1 MTNNEANR
9 FSDIELQFPGIEFK
23 EEMRNLP
30 PCDSVWARRSVICST
45 YQDERQLLR
54 CFKQVVA
61 DLRDWTCE
69 KVIVKYSESWWDC
82 STYFNKDDAI
92 GALFEDSL
100 SRYITKFDVE
110 RIFWSGATLRNFASC
125 CPNKFNLCIKL
136 HELPPNLD
144 TNIGPNLL
152 ERISAM
158 FNYKVRGRHLLV

>member
-1 MTNNEANR
+1 MTNNEANNK
-9 FSDIELQFPGIEFK
+9 FLDIELQFPGIEFK

-54 CFKQVVA
+54 CFKH
-61 DLRDWTCE
+61 
-69 KVIVKYSESWWDC
+69 
-82 STYFNKDDAI
+82 FNKDDAI
-92 GALFEDSL
+92 GVLFEDSL

-110 RIFWSGATLRNFASC
+110 RIFCATLRDFTSC
-125 CPNKFNLCIKL
+125 CPNKFNLWIKL
-136 HELPPNLD
+136 HELSPNLN

-158 FNYKVRGRHLLV
+158 FNYKVRGRHLVVSQDEV